1 MTTTRA
7 DDRIEALKALADP
20 VRLDILN
27 RIADADELACTALV
41 RDIGVAPSTVSY
53 HIKSLRSAGF
63 VDVRKSGR
71 NYFYT
76 LRPQALRSLSDY
88 LGAMVD

>member
-1 MTTTRA
+1 MTTARS
-7 DDRIEALKALADP
+7 DDRIDALKALADP
-20 VRLDILN
+20 VRLDILS
-27 RIADADELACTALV
+27 RIAGVDELACTALV
-41 RDIGVAPSTVSY
+41 RDIGVSPSTVSY

-76 LRPQALRSLSDY
+76 IRPQSLRSLSDY
-88 LGAMVD
+88 LGSMVD